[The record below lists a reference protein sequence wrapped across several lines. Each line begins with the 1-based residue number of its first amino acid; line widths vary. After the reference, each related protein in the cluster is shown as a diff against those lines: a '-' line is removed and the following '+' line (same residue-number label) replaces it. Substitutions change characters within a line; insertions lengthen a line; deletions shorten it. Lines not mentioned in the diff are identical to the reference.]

1 MCHANGNP
9 STATTALEPLMS
21 KSKRAWRPLIFFPG
35 LVFCNLAAFMGA
47 LVLKFGINNN
57 GTPCGRLCGF
67 GFAIQQ
73 YFGQLAYE
81 RAVAVMC
88 FVAAAVAL
96 DIAIRQGLRDS
107 PSAQS
112 GKKRRQR

>member
-1 MCHANGNP
+1 
-9 STATTALEPLMS
+9 MS
-21 KSKRAWRPLIFFPG
+21 KPKRAWRPLVFFPG
-35 LVFCNLAAFMGA
+35 LVFCSLAAFMGV
-47 LVLKFGINNN
+47 LVLKFGINNS
-57 GTPCGRLCGF
+57 GTLCGRLCGF

-81 RAVAVMC
+81 RAVAAMC
-88 FVAAAVAL
+88 FGAAAVAL